1 MSETEEER
9 QARIERIA
17 ARKRYNMKSLGRLV
31 DSNRLTG
38 VARPAEL
45 DAEPD
50 LPRRPRS
57 DQDDEADADEFGI
70 GETDDAEPASADLA
84 ESAVDEADE
93 SADAAEFSDDDS
105 AGAVDGASEGIGSG
119 DDRPEVVADQTL
131 FSTDADAD
139 TEVVEAVDEPDAVEA
154 VDEPDV
160 AEAVDE
166 PDVVD
171 DAAVT
176 DEEEPALGEDGV
188 DRSGIG
194 TQVTR
199 TGLSSRVDEST
210 RDVPVESE
218 VSLARRML
226 EEETREGARIS
237 DPREVPGIVLDLA
250 SDIPASVAVSVV
262 RIDEQVEIVGDTV
275 DPEID
280 REVFSSVFSNVFH
293 AVQPAAQVLAD
304 GPLGKV
310 LDVVIEGERLDMI
323 LRPLGSRY
331 YLMVLEERSRPEA
344 DLATTRRRM
353 ATVAPGLTA
362 ILTQRDGDA

>member
-50 LPRRPRS
+50 LPRRSR
-57 DQDDEADADEFGI
+57 DRDDEGDADETGT
-70 GETDDAEPASADLA
+70 GEPASADVA
-84 ESAVDEADE
+84 ESAVDESRE
-93 SADAAEFSDDDS
+93 SADAAELSDDDS
-105 AGAVDGASEGIGSG
+105 AGAADGASEDIGSG
-119 DDRPEVVADQTL
+119 DDRTEVVADQTL

-139 TEVVEAVDEPDAVEA
+139 TAVVEAVDEPDTAVVEA
-154 VDEPDV
+154 VDGADA

-166 PDVVD
+166 PDDAD
-171 DAAVT
+171 DATTT
-176 DEEEPALGEDGV
+176 DEGEPQLGEDGV

-199 TGLSSRVDEST
+199 TGLSSRVDES
-210 RDVPVESE
+210 D

-226 EEETREGARIS
+226 DEETREGARIS

-293 AVQPAAQVLAD
+293 AVQPAAKVLAD

-353 ATVAPGLTA
+353 ATIAPGLTA